1 VQPAN
6 SDAGDLSFLRE
17 LVTGHE
23 ITDDVEDPEYDDDS
37 ADNGGDEAPVH
48 VLEDGSLPW
57 GWLIR

>member
-1 VQPAN
+1 VQPTN
-6 SDAGDLSFLRE
+6 SDAGDLSLLRE

-23 ITDDVEDPEYDDDS
+23 IADDVEDPEYDHNS

-48 VLEDGSLPW
+48 VFEGGSLLW